1 MKQFGCIKKKRTKF
15 IFSLIS
21 SIFNVIGHGLLPG
34 ISGIKVYIL
43 SYIHHKYTWVDMQYG
58 NLMLPLMTLFLSLFS
73 PLSGPLV
80 EKFGQIIPIL
90 IGDIIAE
97 LCLFLFYL
105 QQNIWYFYC
114 ITLLSGI
121 GAGLSANI
129 LIRNTCFY
137 YPKKKG
143 LISAIIMSFMGL
155 FVSFYFLL
163 GEQIVNPEKVQA
175 GGTERS
181 FYPYEVA
188 QNVKKYF
195 IFAMI
200 LLPIFTLLT
209 ILFYYKYDP
218 NCEEGE
224 EEKKIVNKEI
234 LEKIEEMN
242 EILIDN
248 TPDQK
253 QLNSFNKPSPKKNI
267 KIALKNFRF
276 WRNIM
281 IAGLI
286 PFYVSFIK
294 CTFRAYVVVIKVDP
308 DVIFY
313 LNAGVALINCLFGPV
328 WASLVDKFG
337 FQIIMKIIGILISVM
352 SIYFLFFIDSPTFY
366 VIGLLFIMPILAGIM
381 ASMTPHLM
389 NIYGM
394 RYYLT
399 IGGFARLFNELS
411 GFIVAIISILIS
423 MYCKTT
429 EELKV
434 PYQIVITTGGILSL
448 IGLTNVFFEN
458 DEKFIYGDESN
469 DNTFEKLGN
478 IINDSNDIEE
488 SNE

>member
-1 MKQFGCIKKKRTKF
+1 
-15 IFSLIS
+15 
-21 SIFNVIGHGLLPG
+21 
-34 ISGIKVYIL
+34 
-43 SYIHHKYTWVDMQYG
+43 
-58 NLMLPLMTLFLSLFS
+58 
-73 PLSGPLV
+73 
-80 EKFGQIIPIL
+80 
-90 IGDIIAE
+90 
-97 LCLFLFYL
+97 
-105 QQNIWYFYC
+105 
-114 ITLLSGI
+114 
-121 GAGLSANI
+121 
-129 LIRNTCFY
+129 
-137 YPKKKG
+137 
-143 LISAIIMSFMGL
+143 
-155 FVSFYFLL
+155 
-163 GEQIVNPEKVQA
+163 
-175 GGTERS
+175 
-181 FYPYEVA
+181 
-188 QNVKKYF
+188 
-195 IFAMI
+195 
-200 LLPIFTLLT
+200 
-209 ILFYYKYDP
+209 
-218 NCEEGE
+218 
-224 EEKKIVNKEI
+224 
-234 LEKIEEMN
+234 
-242 EILIDN
+242 
-248 TPDQK
+248 
-253 QLNSFNKPSPKKNI
+253 
-267 KIALKNFRF
+267 
-276 WRNIM
+276 M

-294 CTFRAYVVVIKVDP
+294 CTFRAYVVMINVDP
-308 DVIFY
+308 NVIYY
-313 LNAGVALINCLFGPV
+313 LNSGIALINCIFGPI

-337 FQIIMKIIGILISVM
+337 FQTIMKIIGILISVM
-352 SIYFLFFIDSPTFY
+352 SIYFLFFIDSPTLY